1 MFLFSIKFSTTP
13 YIVSYSLGNIW
24 AYITCNSKYS
34 SSHIFIFLL
43 LPIPH
48 LVFFLFNNILNFDF
62 LLLSIDIVWLK
73 PIVIYDN
80 AQTVFFNIF
89 SFIYIYLYFRLSQS
103 LHSMI
108 DILMPKCYGK
118 FLVLVQHLWW
128 WSSLRVSFSLC
139 KICCGWF
146 VLLVLLSCT

>member
-1 MFLFSIKFSTTP
+1 MKFSTTP

-34 SSHIFIFLL
+34 SAHIFIFLL

-48 LVFFLFNNILNFDF
+48 PGLFLIQQHFEFWFSSFIYWW
-62 LLLSIDIVWLK
+62 IVWLK

-89 SFIYIYLYFRLSQS
+89 SFIYIYIYIYFRLSQS
-103 LHSMI
+103 LHSII

-146 VLLVLLSCT
+146 VLLVLLRCT